1 LIDKR
6 GKLFVF
12 SAPSGTGKTTIIK
25 SVLENFPDLIFS
37 ISATTRS
44 KRVTETNGI
53 DYFFL
58 SESEFKEKVKND
70 EFLEWGKFFGYY
82 YGTLK
87 EFVFSKINKGNSV
100 VLEVD
105 VKGAINIKNVYS
117 DSVLIFISP
126 PSIEELKKRL
136 FNRKTESD
144 EDFQKRIKRAEMEL
158 KYRENF
164 DYNVY
169 NRNLEEAK
177 LEVNEIVNR
186 ELFKGDKNGIRTS

>member
-1 LIDKR
+1 LKDKK

-12 SAPSGTGKTTIIK
+12 SAPSGTGKTTLIK
-25 SVLENFPDLIFS
+25 NVLESFPQLTFS

-44 KRVTETNGI
+44 KRITETNGV

-58 SESEFKEKVKND
+58 DENEFKEKIEND

-87 EFVFSKINKGNSV
+87 NLVFEKINSGKSV

-105 VKGAINIKNVYS
+105 VKGALNIKNAYP

-136 FNRKTESD
+136 FNRRTES
-144 EDFQKRIKRAEMEL
+144 ERDFLKRIERAETVSYTHL
-158 KYRENF
+158 TLPTTPY
-164 DYNVY
+164 V
-169 NRNLEEAK
+169 
-177 LEVNEIVNR
+177 
-186 ELFKGDKNGIRTS
+186 

>member
-1 LIDKR
+1 MKEKK

-25 SVLENFPDLIFS
+25 NVMEQFPELSFS

-44 KRVTETNGI
+44 KRITEAEGV
-53 DYFFL
+53 DYFFMNKV
-58 SESEFKEKVKND
+58 EFKERVKNE

-87 EFVFSKINKGNSV
+87 ELVFEKINNGISIL
-100 VLEVD
+100 LEVD
-105 VKGAINIKNVYS
+105 VKGALNIKEVYN

-136 FNRKTESD
+136 LNRKTESD
-144 EDFQKRIKRAEMEL
+144 EDFRKRITRAEMEL
-158 KYRENF
+158 NYREKF

-169 NRNLEEAK
+169 NYNLDDAQK
-177 LEVNEIVNR
+177 EVNEIIKS
-186 ELFKGDKNGIRTS
+186 ELVKGE

>member
-1 LIDKR
+1 MENKK

-12 SAPSGTGKTTIIK
+12 SAPSGSGKTTIIK
-25 SVLENFPDLIFS
+25 NVLNTFKELSFS

-44 KRVTETNGI
+44 KRPTEEEGI

-58 SESEFKEKVKND
+58 DETTFRQKRDND

-87 EFVFSKINKGNSV
+87 SFVFERINKGISI

-105 VKGAINIKNVYS
+105 VKGALNIKRDYP
-117 DSVLIFISP
+117 DSVLVFISP
-126 PSIEELKKRL
+126 PSIEELKIRL
-136 FNRKTESD
+136 QNRKTESD
-144 EDFQKRIKRAEMEL
+144 IDFAKRIERAEMEL
-158 KYRENF
+158 NYREKF

-169 NRNLEEAK
+169 NYNLDDAK
-177 LEVNEIVNR
+177 KEVNKIIEK
-186 ELFKGDKNGIRTS
+186 ELI

>member
-1 LIDKR
+1 LKDKK

-25 SVLENFPDLIFS
+25 NVLEKYPELSFS
-37 ISATTRS
+37 ISVTTRD
-44 KRVTETNGI
+44 KRITEKDGI
-53 DYFFL
+53 DYFFITA
-58 SESEFKEKVKND
+58 EEFKEKVKRE

-87 EFVFSKINKGNSV
+87 ELVFEKINSGISI

-105 VKGAINIKNVYS
+105 VKGALNIKEVYP
-117 DSVLIFISP
+117 DSVLIFVSP
-126 PSIEELKKRL
+126 PSIEELKTRL

-144 EDFQKRIKRAEMEL
+144 EDFKKRIERAEMEL
-158 KYRENF
+158 NYKEKF

-169 NRNLEEAK
+169 NYNLDDAK
-177 LEVNEIVNR
+177 KEVNEIIKR
-186 ELFKGDKNGIRTS
+186 ELA

>member
-1 LIDKR
+1 MSTKK

-25 SVLENFPDLIFS
+25 YVLSNYSDLSFS
-37 ISATTRS
+37 ISATTRA
-44 KRVTETNGI
+44 KRHTEQNEI

-58 SESEFKEKVKND
+58 TVDEFKQKVEND

-87 EFVFSKINKGNSV
+87 KFVFERINAGTSI

-105 VKGAINIKNVYS
+105 VKGALNIKEVYP

-126 PSIEELKKRL
+126 PSIEELEKRL
-136 FNRKTESD
+136 RNRKTESD
-144 EDFQKRIKRAEMEL
+144 EDFKKRIQRAEMEL
-158 KYRENF
+158 NYREKF

-169 NRNLEEAK
+169 NYKLDDAK
-177 LEVNEIVNR
+177 NEVNEIIKS
-186 ELFKGDKNGIRTS
+186 ELV

>member
-1 LIDKR
+1 MTEKK

-25 SVLENFPDLIFS
+25 DVLEKHPQLSFS
-37 ISATTRS
+37 ISATTRN
-44 KRVTETNGI
+44 KRSFEIDGV

-58 SESEFKEKVKND
+58 NVDEFKKKVENE

-87 EFVFSKINKGNSV
+87 NLVFEKINVGKSI

-105 VKGAINIKNVYS
+105 VKGALNIKQVYP

-136 FNRKTESD
+136 LNRKTESE
-144 EDFQKRIKRAEMEL
+144 EDFKKRIERAELEL
-158 KYRENF
+158 NYRDKF

-169 NRNLEEAK
+169 NYNLDDAK
-177 LEVNEIVNR
+177 KQVNEIIIS
-186 ELFKGDKNGIRTS
+186 ELA

>member
-1 LIDKR
+1 MENKK

-12 SAPSGTGKTTIIK
+12 SAPSGSGKTTIIK
-25 SVLENFPDLIFS
+25 NVLNTFKELSFS

-44 KRVTETNGI
+44 KRPTEEEGI

-58 SESEFKEKVKND
+58 DETAFRQKRDND

-87 EFVFSKINKGNSV
+87 SFVFERINKGISI

-105 VKGAINIKNVYS
+105 VKGALNIKRDYP
-117 DSVLIFISP
+117 DSVLVFISP
-126 PSIEELKKRL
+126 PSIEELKTRL
-136 FNRKTESD
+136 QNRKTESD
-144 EDFQKRIKRAEMEL
+144 VDFAKRIERAEMEL
-158 KYRENF
+158 NYREKF

-169 NRNLEEAK
+169 NYNLDDAK
-177 LEVNEIVNR
+177 KEVNKIIEK
-186 ELFKGDKNGIRTS
+186 ELI

>member
-1 LIDKR
+1 MGSKK

-12 SAPSGTGKTTIIK
+12 SAPSGSGKTTIIK
-25 SVLENFPDLIFS
+25 NVLNTFSELSFS
-37 ISATTRS
+37 ISATTRG
-44 KRVTETNGI
+44 KRPTEKEGV
-53 DYFFL
+53 DYFFMDED
-58 SESEFKEKVKND
+58 SFRKKRDNN

-87 EFVFSKINKGNSV
+87 DFVFNKINKGISI

-105 VKGAINIKNVYS
+105 VKGAINIKNVYP

-126 PSIEELKKRL
+126 PSIEELKTRL

-144 EDFQKRIKRAEMEL
+144 KDFEKRIKRAEMEL
-158 KYRENF
+158 NYREKF

-169 NRNLEEAK
+169 NYDIDHAKKEVLEIIK
-177 LEVNEIVNR
+177 KEIS
-186 ELFKGDKNGIRTS
+186 K

>member
-1 LIDKR
+1 MTNKK

-12 SAPSGTGKTTIIK
+12 SAPSGSGKTTIIK
-25 SVLENFPDLIFS
+25 NVLNQFPELSFS
-37 ISATTRS
+37 ISATTRN
-44 KRVTETNGI
+44 KRIMEEDGI

-58 SESEFKEKVKND
+58 NVDQFKAKVENE

-82 YGTLK
+82 YGTIK
-87 EFVFSKINKGNSV
+87 ELVFEKINKGNSI

-105 VKGAINIKNVYS
+105 VKGALNIKEVYP

-136 FNRKTESD
+136 NNRKTESD
-144 EDFQKRIKRAEMEL
+144 EDFNKRIERAEMEL
-158 KYRENF
+158 NYREKF

-169 NRNLEEAK
+169 NYSLEDAK
-177 LEVNEIVNR
+177 LEVNEIIKS
-186 ELFKGDKNGIRTS
+186 ELA

>member
-1 LIDKR
+1 MK
-6 GKLFVF
+6 GKKGELFVF

-25 SVLENFPDLIFS
+25 NVLEKFSELSFS
-37 ISATTRS
+37 ISATTRK
-44 KRVTETNGI
+44 KRRTEKDRV

-58 SESEFKEKVKND
+58 KVDEFKEKVEKD

-87 EFVFSKINKGNSV
+87 ELVFEKINEGISI

-105 VKGAINIKNVYS
+105 VKGALNIKEVYP

-126 PSIEELKKRL
+126 PSIEELKNRL
-136 FNRKTESD
+136 HNRKTESD
-144 EDFQKRIKRAEMEL
+144 EDFNKRIERAEMEL
-158 KYRENF
+158 KYRDKF

-169 NRNLEEAK
+169 NYNLDDAK
-177 LEVNEIVNR
+177 YEVNEIIKS
-186 ELFKGDKNGIRTS
+186 ELA

>member
-1 LIDKR
+1 MSDKK

-12 SAPSGTGKTTIIK
+12 SAPSGSGKTTIIK
-25 SVLENFPDLIFS
+25 NVLSEFSQLSFS

-44 KRVTETNGI
+44 KRPTEENGI
-53 DYFFL
+53 DYYFL
-58 SESEFKEKVKND
+58 NVEDFKKKVENE

-87 EFVFSKINKGNSV
+87 ELVFQKINTGNSI

-105 VKGAINIKNVYS
+105 VKGALNIKEVYP

-126 PSIEELKKRL
+126 PSIDELKSRL
-136 FNRKTESD
+136 KNRQTESD
-144 EDFQKRIKRAEMEL
+144 EDFEKRIERAEMEL
-158 KYRENF
+158 NYREKF

-169 NRNLEEAK
+169 NYNLEDAK
-177 LEVNEIVNR
+177 LEVNEIIKR
-186 ELFKGDKNGIRTS
+186 ELA